1 MEILSGIRRI
11 EKNFDEVLTLL
22 DGIDKDNFNGKME
35 RINFLYNDISKQKA
49 LLRINYSSSELQKYE
64 KLLIGKAKLIN
75 EKFDNIIKEKS
86 EKSISLRKELFLIN
100 NKKKLINYK

>member
-49 LLRINYSSSELQKYE
+49 LLRRNYSYSEL
-64 KLLIGKAKLIN
+64 
-75 EKFDNIIKEKS
+75 
-86 EKSISLRKELFLIN
+86 
-100 NKKKLINYK
+100 KKI